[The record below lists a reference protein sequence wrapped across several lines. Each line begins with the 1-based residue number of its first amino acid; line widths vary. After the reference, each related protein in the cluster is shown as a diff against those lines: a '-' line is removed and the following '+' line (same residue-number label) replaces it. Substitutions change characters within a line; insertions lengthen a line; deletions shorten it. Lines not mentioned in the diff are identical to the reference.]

1 MAESANSGFYVRL
14 TPPKGMDFHISKVGH
29 VVLQVS
35 DLERSTE
42 FYTKVLG
49 FKVSDVYPEEMMPG
63 GMVFLRCNTDHH
75 CLALVGAGD
84 GKNANRELHHL
95 AFEVPTLGE
104 VLHARDRL
112 RECGAKIDFE
122 GRRRAGCQ
130 IAVEFRDPD
139 NHSLEI
145 YWGVDQVGSDGR
157 VRPVQRM
164 ARRQIARRSDCQSCA
179 GTGYAYSEMM
189 IIREL
194 REQRQTRVWQRW
206 RVILS
211 HRRRI
216 SAEILHVVQD
226 DSH

>member
-1 MAESANSGFYVRL
+1 MAVNIEKLKSMTS
-14 TPPKGMDFHISKVGH
+14 PKGMDFHIRKVGH

-49 FKVSDVYPEEMMPG
+49 FKVSDVYPDEMMPG

-95 AFEVPTLGE
+95 AFEVPTLAE

-157 VRPVQRM
+157 VRPSNEWHGVKSLEE
-164 ARRQIARRSDCQSCA
+164 AIANPVP
-179 GTGYAYSEMM
+179 G
-189 IIREL
+189 
-194 REQRQTRVWQRW
+194 
-206 RVILS
+206 
-211 HRRRI
+211 
-216 SAEILHVVQD
+216 QD
-226 DSH
+226 THLPK